1 MTEYEY
7 IHKVDELDRL
17 LNDPD
22 VPIEPAKV
30 WSLLAEISR
39 RDGVAVEPNWQVA
52 AKPAHVA
59 L

>member
-1 MTEYEY
+1 VTDGEYTY
-7 IHKVDELDRL
+7 KLNELDRL

-22 VPIEPAKV
+22 VPMEPAKV

-39 RDGVAVEPNWQVA
+39 RDGVMGEPRWQMAGTAVRA
-52 AKPAHVA
+52 A